1 MRSGR
6 LLLGLRTERIEVLV
20 VVLIGMLDSPFV
32 RRVAITMQ
40 MLGLDYKHRPLS
52 IFRSY
57 DEFRTVHPLVK
68 VPTLVCDDGEMLVDS
83 TLIIDYLESL
93 AGPDKSLYPKEASA
107 RRTALRQIGE
117 ALVGMEKVVQIIYE
131 KQQRP
136 SELQHQPWIDRI
148 EQQLISAAGLMEASV
163 EAAIDGGNGWL
174 GGAEPMQVDITTAVA
189 WNFIQR
195 VTSTTVRSTDYPYLV
210 DYNEQAEALPAFL
223 ACPPKG

>member
-1 MRSGR
+1 M
-6 LLLGLRTERIEVLV
+6 
-20 VVLIGMLDSPFV
+20 VLIGMLDSPFV

-163 EAAIDGGNGWL
+163 EAAIDGGNNDAADDG
-174 GGAEPMQVDITTAVA
+174 
-189 WNFIQR
+189 
-195 VTSTTVRSTDYPYLV
+195 
-210 DYNEQAEALPAFL
+210 
-223 ACPPKG
+223 